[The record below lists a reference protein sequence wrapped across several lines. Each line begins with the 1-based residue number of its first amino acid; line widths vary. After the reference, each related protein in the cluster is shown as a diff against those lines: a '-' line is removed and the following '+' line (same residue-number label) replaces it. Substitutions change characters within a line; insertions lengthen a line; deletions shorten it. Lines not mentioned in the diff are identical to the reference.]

1 MMLSI
6 FGNIIGFIT
15 KVIPMLFAYRA
26 GKKSARVDILEK
38 ESEIVENANEVER
51 RIDSIHSDAV
61 SEQLRKHW
69 SQPK

>member
-1 MMLSI
+1 
-6 FGNIIGFIT
+6 
-15 KVIPMLFAYRA
+15 MLFAYRA

-38 ESEIVENANEVER
+38 ESNIVEKANEVER

-61 SEQLRKHW
+61 SEQLRKYW

>member
-1 MMLSI
+1 
-6 FGNIIGFIT
+6 
-15 KVIPMLFAYRA
+15 MLFDYRA
-26 GKKSARVDILEK
+26 GKKSAQVEQLEN
-38 ESEIVENANEVER
+38 EAEIVEKANEVER

>member
-1 MMLSI
+1 
-6 FGNIIGFIT
+6 
-15 KVIPMLFAYRA
+15 MLFAYRA

-38 ESEIVENANEVER
+38 ESEIVEKANEIER
-51 RIDSIHSDAV
+51 RVDRIHSDAV